1 MRVLSGIK
9 PTGRPHLGNYLGMIR
24 PALRLAEQHE
34 SFLFIADLHAMTTI
48 RDGDVLQDR
57 VYEVAATWLALGLD
71 PERTVFFRQ
80 SDVPEIP
87 RLSWVLACYTPQGL
101 LERAHAVKAAR
112 DVNAEVNAGL
122 YTYPVLMAADILA
135 FGATHVPVGLD
146 QKQHLEIARDI
157 ALRFNRYHPGTLRPP
172 EPLINEDVAVV
183 PGLDG
188 RKMSKSYGNTL
199 ALFDAPERL
208 RQQVFSIVTDS
219 VPLEAP
225 KEPESSLVYRLYAPL
240 ADPARAAE
248 MAGRLRAGGYGWG
261 HAKQALAELLE
272 ETFAPARERYERL
285 RAQHVGLDRILA
297 EGAQRARSVA
307 GTTLREVM
315 GVSGLLPAERTVGG

>member
-9 PTGRPHLGNYLGMIR
+9 PTGQPHLGNYLGMIR

-48 RDGDVLQDR
+48 RNGGALREQ

-71 PERTVFFRQ
+71 PQRTAFFRQ

-112 DVNAEVNAGL
+112 DAQAEMNAGL

-157 ALRFNRYHPGTLRPP
+157 AARFNHHHPGTLRLP
-172 EPLINEDVAVV
+172 EPLISQEVAVV

-199 ALFDAPERL
+199 ALFDSPGRL

-219 VPLEAP
+219 APLEAS
-225 KEPESSLVYRLYAPL
+225 KEPESSLVYRLYALL
-240 ADPARAAE
+240 ADPARAEE
-248 MAGRLRAGGYGWG
+248 MADRLRAGGYGWG
-261 HAKQALAELLE
+261 HAKQALCDLLE
-272 ETFAPARERYERL
+272 ETFGPTRERYERL
-285 RAQHVGLDRILA
+285 LSRREELDRILA
-297 EGAQRARSVA
+297 DGADRARTAAAV
-307 GTTLREVM
+307 TLGEVM
-315 GVSGLLPAERTVGG
+315 RVSGLLPAERVG